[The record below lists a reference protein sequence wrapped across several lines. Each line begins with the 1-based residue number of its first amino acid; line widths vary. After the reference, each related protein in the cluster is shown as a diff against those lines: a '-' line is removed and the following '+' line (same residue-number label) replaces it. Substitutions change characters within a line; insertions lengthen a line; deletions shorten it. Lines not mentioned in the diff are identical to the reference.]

1 MDRSHN
7 ALKEFI
13 VSIGIPKIIVKLYS
27 LRQYKKI
34 IYGLDL
40 KNPKNVLDVGGRE
53 GTLTSLIKKQI
64 GKARFTLLDI
74 EDFNVKEK
82 LGIKFI
88 KGNAEKIPFRTK
100 EFDLVICKDVLHH
113 CQNPKRAIREIK
125 RVGKRRIIIEARRG
139 DKWLDHFLDEHN
151 HFTETEFKKLVK
163 PKKFYY
169 IDVLWPCLKIMI
181 FLLLIPIIPKSKK
194 AFMVG
199 IS

>member
-1 MDRSHN
+1 M
-7 ALKEFI
+7 
-13 VSIGIPKIIVKLYS
+13 S
-27 LRQYKKI
+27 LMLQ
-34 IYGLDL
+34 DM
-40 KNPKNVLDVGGRE
+40 
-53 GTLTSLIKKQI
+53 TSLIKKKI